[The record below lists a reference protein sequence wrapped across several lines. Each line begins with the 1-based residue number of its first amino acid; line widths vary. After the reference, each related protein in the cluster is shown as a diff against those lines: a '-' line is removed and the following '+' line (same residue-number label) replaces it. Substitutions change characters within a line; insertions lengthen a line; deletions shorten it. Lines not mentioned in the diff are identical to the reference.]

1 MVVFVKYIL
10 STTIKPWFILLFRV
24 RITIWAIY
32 GDSQWDG
39 RNHLDTVKPLSK
51 WDCLWMQQ
59 IVIKCW
65 TGFQEHW
72 CLEPRG
78 KLRTENK
85 TQPTF
90 YLQCFVTANQ
100 HQMYLSIVNM
110 KQHQNTYL
118 HKYTEVLG
126 LSSWKGIPPS
136 IKPKM
141 LRALLCQC
149 TSSVGVYDNLYNCI
163 KYSLKEWRHWLSKV
177 DSCIFHNVSNLG
189 TKMFRS
195 NK

>member
-10 STTIKPWFILLFRV
+10 SSTIKPWFILLFRI

-90 YLQCFVTANQ
+90 YQILQCFVTANQ

-110 KQHQNTYL
+110 KQHLNTYL
-118 HKYTEVLG
+118 HKYTGVLG
-126 LSSWKGIPPS
+126 FDHLEREFLLGIKQKSWELCYVS
-136 IKPKM
+136 
-141 LRALLCQC
+141 ALVAWEFTTTCTTALNIVWKNDATDCQKLIHASFIAC
-149 TSSVGVYDNLYNCI
+149 QI
-163 KYSLKEWRHWLSKV
+163 
-177 DSCIFHNVSNLG
+177 
-189 TKMFRS
+189 
-195 NK
+195 